1 MKILIGIDDSACS
14 RAVIQFVSRFS
25 WPPKT
30 TALVVSA
37 VRPPVMAYTEMY
49 VPSADTAA
57 ELIEQQRKGSQEL
70 VSQAEKELRNAGIT
84 TRARVL
90 DGDPRETIV
99 QTAKDE
105 GIDLILV
112 GSHGRSGFTKL
123 LMGSVASHIVTHA
136 PCSVLVV
143 KGEKR
148 EA

>member
-30 TALVVSA
+30 TARVVPA
-37 VRPPVMAYTEMY
+37 VRPAVMAYTEMY
-49 VPSADTAA
+49 VPSADVAA
-57 ELIEQQRKGSQEL
+57 ELIEEQRKGSQEL

-112 GSHGRSGFTKL
+112 
-123 LMGSVASHIVTHA
+123 
-136 PCSVLVV
+136 
-143 KGEKR
+143 
-148 EA
+148 